1 MKKTINIPYAIKQLE
16 IVTKNLVTT
25 KLIGDYKSIFKGR
38 GLEFD
43 SYREYTE
50 QDDSSL
56 IDWKAS
62 SRVNKLLVKQF
73 VEERNLDVFFLVD
86 TSSTM
91 LFGST
96 EKLKIEYATELVA
109 SLSYIILRSG
119 DKVGLAI
126 FNNNIVKLLP
136 LQQGNKQFFIISNTL
151 VNQSFYGG
159 PYNISNAIKFLM
171 KYLKKGT
178 MLIIVSDF
186 LGLED
191 NWQNSIK
198 NAAQKFDVISMM
210 IRDPRDRSLPPNY
223 KVVLEDPYSDSRI
236 IIDSNKIRQQYQSY
250 VNQEET
256 NIKKSF
262 LNSRADF
269 LLLSTDQSFFE
280 PLLHF
285 FRERQRRWH

>member
-96 EKLKIEYATELVA
+96 EKLKIEYAAELVA